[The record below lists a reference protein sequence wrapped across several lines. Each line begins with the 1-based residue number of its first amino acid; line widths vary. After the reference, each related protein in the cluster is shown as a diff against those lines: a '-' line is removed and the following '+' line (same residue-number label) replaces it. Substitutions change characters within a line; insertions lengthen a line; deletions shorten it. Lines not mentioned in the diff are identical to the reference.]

1 MLDRRHFLSL
11 AGSAL
16 VAPVMA
22 ARAQSAWTPDRPITL
37 VVGFQAG
44 GGTDVTARAVAQ
56 AAEGVSPVPVV
67 VVNRPGAAGAIAA
80 EFVARAEPD
89 GYTMLVGGG
98 SESTT
103 LPHYNRLN
111 YKLEDFRG
119 IARVNREHMVLV
131 TYAKGGINSVAELVR
146 RAKAEP
152 GKLTYGSSGQG
163 GILHA
168 AFQALEKTAGIQ
180 MTHVAYRGGAH
191 ALQDVLGGRLD
202 MTLLTPA
209 EAKNQADAGNV
220 FILATTSNRSNILPE
235 TPSLTEAGVPVNIEN
250 MKGLMISA
258 RTPAQVIAY
267 HDALFARILQSDR
280 MKELAQRTNLDLA
293 YLDGA
298 GFMKAMEDT
307 SRAVLAAKGGA

>member
-1 MLDRRHFLSL
+1 MLHRRHILSL

-16 VAPVMA
+16 ALPVLS
-22 ARAQSAWTPDRPITL
+22 ARAQSGWTPSRPITL
-37 VVGFQAG
+37 FFGFQPG

-56 AAEGVSPVPVV
+56 AAEGVSPVPIV

-80 EFVARAEPD
+80 EFIARGEAD
-89 GYTMLVGGG
+89 DCAMLVGGG

-119 IARVNREHMVLV
+119 IARVNRERMVLV
-131 TYAKGGINSVAELVR
+131 TYRQGGINSVAELVK
-146 RAKAEP
+146 RAKADP

-191 ALQDVLGGRLD
+191 ALQDLLGGRLD

-209 EAKNQADAGNV
+209 EAKNQADAGHV
-220 FILATTSNRSNILPE
+220 FILATTSNRSGILPD

-250 MKGLMISA
+250 MKGLMVSA
-258 RTPAQVIAY
+258 RTPAPIIAY
-267 HDALFARILQSDR
+267 HDALFARILQSER
-280 MKELAQRTNLDLA
+280 MKEIAQRTNLDLA

-307 SRAVLAAKGGA
+307 SRAVLAAKGDA